1 MARSD
6 IFTPTYK
13 QQERYSDFLLSFDK
27 NPQTGNLAR
36 VTNEQSIKQALRTL
50 VLTNL
55 GERFFSPYT
64 GSKVKTSLFEPSNP
78 VTADSIRTSIF
89 QSIQNNEPRVNL
101 IEVVVADDPDNNNY
115 VVNIVFN
122 LINIPEVFQLD
133 LLLKRAR

>member
-6 IFTPTYK
+6 IYTPTYK

-50 VLTNL
+50 VLTDL
-55 GERFFSPYT
+55 GERLYSPYT
-64 GSKVKTSLFEPSNP
+64 GSKIKSSLFDPVNP
-78 VTADSIRTSIF
+78 ITADSIRTSIF
-89 QSIQNNEPRVNL
+89 QCIQNNEPRVNL
-101 IEVVVADDPDNNNY
+101 IEVIVADDPDNNSY
-115 VVNIVFN
+115 LVNITFN
-122 LINIPEVFQLD
+122 LINIPEVLQLD